1 MLFIRKRDAEQ
12 AFWNFVLEPGQRS
25 APPSLHELARG
36 DRQAVIGP
44 AEAQRVKAYL
54 EDLGF
59 SEGEPA
65 GNTQMPV
72 EFVDGDGC
80 FVEV

>member
-1 MLFIRKRDAEQ
+1 
-12 AFWNFVLEPGQRS
+12 VLEPGQRS
-25 APPSLHELARG
+25 APPALHELARG

-44 AEAQRVKAYL
+44 SEAQRVKAYL

-59 SEGEPA
+59 ADEAPA

-72 EFVDGDGC
+72 EFVDGDGQ
-80 FVEV
+80 VVAV